1 MKKLLIGVLTVILVF
16 ICIVG
21 IHNLL
26 ERDDKYISIF
36 IGLITAAS
44 GIFTALLVNYF
55 NVKSNKDRF
64 NFEET
69 QKEKER
75 IFNLRKDIYLN
86 AADELVSIQST
97 IGKIIDV
104 DFDIKE
110 SNILFNKFC
119 FSMNRLMLIATV
131 ETTRSAKSTL
141 DNCSKIYFEILR
153 VRKELIRIRA
163 GIDAIGPLMASM
175 EEKRNK
181 VFELIQNNKISPNF
195 NEDLNSQ
202 LWEEWKKYEDKR
214 REFSADHDEYVR
226 KQGIEVNKL
235 GRSVMQR
242 VGDITNVVNSLQL
255 NMRKDLNNDEN
266 IEDYE
271 KIISDNTIQPKEVVD
286 SILNDYDE
294 EYNRS

>member
-36 IGLITAAS
+36 VGLITAAS
-44 GIFTALLVNYF
+44 GILTALLVNYF

-64 NFEET
+64 NFEEA

-119 FSMNRLMLIATV
+119 FSMNRLMLIANV

-153 VRKELIRIRA
+153 ERKELTRIRA
-163 GIDAIGPLMASM
+163 EIDAIWPLIESM

-214 REFSADHDEYVR
+214 REFSSDHDDYVK

-242 VGDITNVVNSLQL
+242 VGDISNVVNSLQL

>member
-21 IHNLL
+21 IHDLL

-36 IGLITAAS
+36 VGLITAAS

-64 NFEET
+64 NFEEA

-119 FSMNRLMLIATV
+119 FSMNRLMLIANV

-153 VRKELIRIRA
+153 ERKELIRIRA
-163 GIDAIGPLMASM
+163 EIDAIWPLMESM

-214 REFSADHDEYVR
+214 REFSSDHDDYVR

-242 VGDITNVVNSLQL
+242 VGDITNVVISLQL
-255 NMRKDLNNDEN
+255 NMRRDLNNDEN